1 MKLFAGQ
8 RLTLEDDEK
17 FLLVK
22 SGKVEVYA
30 VAGDEVSFRQFFMM
44 SVEVGEAVF
53 PAMDDLTGI
62 KISIYAV
69 EDVEITINNF
79 STQEE
84 ESLKKL
90 MRQWFKS
97 APEKM
102 SWLQLLADKGDETL
116 ISWQLGT

>member
-30 VAGDEVSFRQFFMM
+30 VAGDEVSFRQFFIM
-44 SVEVGEAVF
+44 SVEVGEAIF

-69 EDVEITINNF
+69 EDVELTINNF
-79 STQEE
+79 FFAE
-84 ESLKKL
+84 
-90 MRQWFKS
+90 
-97 APEKM
+97 
-102 SWLQLLADKGDETL
+102 
-116 ISWQLGT
+116 